1 MLRAFSCS
9 EPIGVSLT
17 PDEFAR
23 SLRSGRGNAVL
34 HLQTHDAAPYRDVI
48 LNACLHCVAFDPQ
61 SNGDRADYLFEV
73 VTLTGDVPF
82 YRERILAALP
92 LACNENYDRAQVF
105 DLAARFAAH
114 GDEAARSLLYAT
126 YIDSLI
132 DAEGT
137 IGDRAIIE
145 LDGVQGFLFV
155 ADALGKLLTADA
167 TDDID
172 EMPMYWLKDRVPDAD
187 LTAIRTQAEHDQP
200 YAAAYIARIQAQTAE
215 RERRDQE
222 RNTAETMPSSF
233 DELESLFT
241 TEIGKRYSSKLVRWG
256 KRASDEDRRKAA
268 EALIIETD
276 PARQIAYARLFSYVP
291 FPLDPAKLITMAE
304 SGGDDIMRAAV
315 NAIGTMQHPELRA
328 LALRLLAI
336 PQWGYHAGKLLV
348 TNHEDGDETLIM
360 SALIARLSDE
370 DTFHDLGLSALNIF
384 EAHPGPQNLPAIT
397 LLYEH
402 EPCSFCRGSCIRQLI
417 ALDAFADWMIA
428 ECLHDGEP
436 DTREQTREYLR
447 QHLAHGDK

>member
-1 MLRAFSCS
+1 
-9 EPIGVSLT
+9 LT

-48 LNACLHCVAFDPQ
+48 LNTCLHCVAFDPL
-61 SNGDRADYLFEV
+61 SNGYRADYLFEI

-92 LACNENYDRAQVF
+92 LASYENYDRAQAF
-105 DLAARFAAH
+105 DLVARFAAQ
-114 GDEAARSLLYAT
+114 GDEEARTLLYTT
-126 YIDSLI
+126 YSDSVT
-132 DAEGT
+132 DAEGAV
-137 IGDRAIIE
+137 GDNAIIK

-155 ADALGKLLTADA
+155 TDALGRLLTDT
-167 TDDID
+167 TDEVD
-172 EMPMYWLKDRVPDAD
+172 EMLVYALKERVPDAD
-187 LTAIRTQAEHDQP
+187 LTAIRTQAEHNQP

-215 RERRDQE
+215 QE
-222 RNTAETMPSSF
+222 RNQQERNAAETMPSLF

-256 KRASDEDRRKAA
+256 RRASDEDRRKAA

-276 PARQIAYARLFSYVP
+276 PARQIAYARLFMYIP
-291 FPLDPAKLITMAE
+291 FPLDPAKLIAMAE
-304 SGGDDIMRAAV
+304 SGDDDLMRAAV
-315 NAIGTMQHPELRA
+315 KAIGTMQHPEQRA

-348 TNHEDGDETLIM
+348 ANHEDGDETLVM

-370 DTFHDLGLSALNIF
+370 DAFHDLGSQRA
-384 EAHPGPQNLPAIT
+384 Q
-397 LLYEH
+397 
-402 EPCSFCRGSCIRQLI
+402 
-417 ALDAFADWMIA
+417 
-428 ECLHDGEP
+428 
-436 DTREQTREYLR
+436 YLR
-447 QHLAHGDK
+447 GAFRAAKSSRDHPVVRERAL